1 MTTYR
6 ISAPDGKTYQIEGPE
21 GATQDQ
27 VKAEVMRQNPQLSGA
42 APAPAPAR
50 GTAMGESY
58 TNPFGAATAGNPLM
72 ALAGAY
78 LKPAIEAAPSSAGG
92 LSRGFMEMIASPVQT
107 ASGLLDVAAGV
118 HPQVHAVAVRRVD
131 HPLVVGLVEL
141 AEDRGREE
149 LARLRAEVVGRPDAV
164 ALLVAGGAFDDA
176 GHEAS

>member
-107 ASGLLDVAAGV
+107 ASGLLDVAAG
-118 HPQVHAVAVRRVD
+118 
-131 HPLVVGLVEL
+131 GLH
-141 AEDRGREE
+141 R
-149 LARLRAEVVGRPDAV
+149 RPDQGP
-164 ALLVAGGAFDDA
+164 ALGGTDDEHLDHHRRA
-176 GHEAS
+176 PRPPRRRTRIHGPAP